1 MGLLEVSTVGDTQP
15 TWNFHDMGRIQVVI
29 KHRFMLHHLVF
40 KDAMEYLELTQG
52 HGVGFLANYV

>member
-1 MGLLEVSTVGDTQP
+1 
-15 TWNFHDMGRIQVVI
+15 MGRIQVVI